1 MTEDLITTFNISVVA
16 RGSISE
22 TGHKGDDG
30 SRYAVPHK
38 RGIFRCAL
46 YWAHDY
52 QRSSADYHITP
63 PRTHRQQPLWRCHV
77 PQSPHLQVR
86 PDRGSPTSRVL

>member
-1 MTEDLITTFNISVVA
+1 MTEDLITTFNIAVVA

-38 RGIFRCAL
+38 RGIFRC
-46 YWAHDY
+46 
-52 QRSSADYHITP
+52 
-63 PRTHRQQPLWRCHV
+63 
-77 PQSPHLQVR
+77 
-86 PDRGSPTSRVL
+86 